1 MEVHKVKPAY
11 KDNRGVITDIM
22 VKEPIEYVTLI
33 TSKKGAIRGNHYHK
47 DTFQWVYII
56 SGQMKLFAQMPEEEV
71 ESTTLNRGDIALT
84 PPLERHAF
92 IALRDT
98 EFMVFTRG
106 PRGGDDYEKDT
117 FRLEVSLV
125 S

>member
-11 KDNRGVITDIM
+11 KDGRGVITDIM
-22 VKEPIEYVTLI
+22 MKEPIEYVTLI
-33 TSKKGAIRGNHYHK
+33 SSKKGAIRGNHYHK
-47 DTFQWVYII
+47 DTFQWVYIL
-56 SGQMKLFAQMPEEEV
+56 SGQMKLFTQMPDEEV
-71 ESTTLNRGDIALT
+71 QSTILDRGAIALT

-98 EFMVFTRG
+98 KFMVFTKG
-106 PRGGDDYEKDT
+106 PRGGEDYEKDT
-117 FRLEVSLV
+117 FRLKVPLV